1 MRKNKSM
8 KLLALAMAVIMLAA
22 VLTGCELIMGGAKVT
37 VSISQETAEVAVG
50 ETLQLTATA
59 SDGSD
64 VEWSSSDK
72 TVVSVTRDGLIR
84 GAKAGTATITAKS
97 GEATATCEVTVCSV
111 DVTISKTTAT
121 IEIGQSITL
130 TAEAE
135 DGGEI
140 VWSSSDE
147 KIATVENG
155 VVTGLKEGKAI
166 ITAKRA
172 QAGAA
177 TCEVTV
183 VWTDKPED
191 YAVIGFGEE
200 GPVAVANPGTYYYWN
215 DQNWC
220 GSSVTALD
228 AYYAG
233 GVATFQYADASPACW
248 HGYQVFYK
256 HAANVAGQAYK
267 LTAKINSLEAGDIT
281 INGTVVILQ
290 KGENNVEVYYVEDGG
305 KASIS
310 IQMGNSA
317 AGTVI
322 AANTISISDI
332 GFEEFTPE
340 KLAAP
345 TEVSISADKVVSITD
360 SNGNKKNAIKL
371 NFYKDGGMLY
381 SVQIVNGGK
390 LDDSAMEDGTY
401 EIKAIAIGSGAYE
414 SSDES
419 GVLATY
425 TVANGGVSYDMEGS
439 GETGAVANPGKWVYW
454 TEFSGITYAKYEN
467 GKISFDVSV
476 EGGNWYSNQL
486 FYKNSA
492 LQAGK
497 AYTIT
502 MKMTSTVAGQ
512 ITINGNVVTLTEGV
526 NEIKISG
533 NEGNVSI
540 SIQMGTMDSTGA
552 TASTIATG
560 EFTIENIEFTEG
572 AGSTDPETPNA
583 VIAGGEVDAVANPDK
598 AYYWTEFAGIAN
610 ATYVDGVIS
619 FNVINGGN
627 WYSNQI
633 FLKKSDLTAGKSY
646 KLTMTV
652 VSSVAEKIT
661 VNGAVIDLI
670 VGENAVEVTYV
681 EDASKA
687 SLSLQCG
694 VNGGVSLAAGEFTL
708 KDILYT
714 EVEGGNEGDG
724 GEDTPDTPPTDPT
737 SYDIVFGEEGTTV
750 ANPGKWYYWNDQGW
764 CGSNV
769 NVSGAH
775 YDLDTDKA
783 TFSYS
788 GMTTACW
795 FGMQIFYENPNNVDG
810 TTYKLTCTITS
821 DVAGDI
827 AIKGQKVTLVAGENN
842 IELIVVEGDEVNY
855 NDTPDASFVLHC
867 GTSAGTVIAENT
879 ISISNLTFTAI
890 EDDGEDEGEGSE
902 GGDPVTPPSGSYTI
916 VYADENGTVAD
927 PGVWHFWNDQW
938 WCGSNVT
945 VSSANYDAEND
956 KASFTYSLEGSC
968 SFGMQVFYKNSAN
981 AVGTKYTLTCTIT
994 SEAAGDITINQQAVT
1009 LVVGENRIE
1018 LTVTESAAASFSLQ
1032 CGNIA
1037 ANTFSISGLTFTEVV
1052 EGGNEGDGEGSTDT
1066 PATSYVIGF
1075 GGEGDTVTNPGKWIY
1090 WNDQNW
1096 CGSNVI
1102 VSSANYDA
1110 ENDKA
1115 TFTYSGATTACWHG
1129 MQIFYKNPA
1138 NETGKSYI
1146 MTCTITSEVAGDVT
1160 ILGHVVTLVA
1170 GENNIELQVG
1180 QGGTSSFSL
1189 QCGNAAG
1196 TVIEANTISISG
1208 LTFTEM

>member
-22 VLTGCELIMGGAKVT
+22 VLTGCELIFGGAKVT

-97 GEATATCEVTVCSV
+97 GEATATCEVTVRSV

-177 TCEVTV
+177 ICEVTV

-281 INGTVVILQ
+281 INGTVVTIQ

-310 IQMGNSA
+310 IQMGAQA

-322 AANTISISDI
+322 AANTISISDVK
-332 GFEEFTPE
+332 FEEFTPE
-340 KLAAP
+340 KLAVP
-345 TEVSISADKVVSITD
+345 TAVSISSDKVVSITH
-360 SNGNKKNAIKL
+360 SNGDKADAIRL
-371 NFYKDGGMLY
+371 NFYIDGVLAY
-381 SVQIVNGGK
+381 SPTLHDGAK
-390 LDDSAMEDGTY
+390 LDDTTMEDGTY
-401 EIKAIAIGSGAYE
+401 EIKAVAIGSGAYE

-419 GVLATY
+419 DVLATY
-425 TVANGGVSYDMEGS
+425 TVSNGGVVYDMEALGQ
-439 GETGAVANPGKWVYW
+439 TGAEANPGKWVYW
-454 TEFSGITYAKYEN
+454 TEFSGITYAKYDK
-467 GKISFDVSV
+467 GVISFDVSV
-476 EGGNWYSNQL
+476 AGGNWYSNQL

-497 AYTIT
+497 AYTLT

-512 ITINGNVVTLTEGV
+512 ITINGQQVTLVEGV
-526 NEIKISG
+526 NEIKL
-533 NEGNVSI
+533 NVVEGSVSI
-540 SIQMGTMDSTGA
+540 SIQMGTMDASGA
-552 TASTIATG
+552 TASTIDVG
-560 EFTIENIEFTEG
+560 EFIIEDVEFTEG
-572 AGSTDPETPNA
+572 SSSIEPDDSNA
-583 VIAGGEVDAVANPDK
+583 VIFGGETDAVANPDK
-598 AYYWTEFAGIAN
+598 AYYWTEWSGIAD
-610 ATYVDGVIS
+610 ATYVNGVIS
-619 FNVINGGN
+619 FKIVNGGN

-633 FLKKSDLTAGKSY
+633 FLKNSALEVGKTY
-646 KLTMTV
+646 KLSLTI

-661 VNGAVIDLI
+661 LNGTVIDLV

-681 EDASKA
+681 EDATKA
-687 SLSLQCG
+687 SLSLQGG
-694 VNGGVSLAAGEFTL
+694 VNGGVAFAAGEFTL
-708 KDILYT
+708 KDITYT
-714 EVEGGNEGDG
+714 EVAGGSEG
-724 GEDTPDTPPTDPT
+724 GEDPIDPPASSNNITFAEESGAVADPG
-737 SYDIVFGEEGTTV
+737 VWHF
-750 ANPGKWYYWNDQGW
+750 WNDQNW

-769 NVSGAH
+769 IVSGAH
-775 YDLDTDKA
+775 YDAENNKA

-890 EDDGEDEGEGSE
+890 EGDGEGDGEGSE
-902 GGDPVTPPSGSYTI
+902 GGDPVTPPSGSYII

-981 AVGTKYTLTCTIT
+981 VVGTKYTLTCTIT

-1066 PATSYVIGF
+1066 PATSYDIGF

-1096 CGSNVI
+1096 CGSNVT
-1102 VSSANYDA
+1102 VSSAHYDV
-1110 ENDKA
+1110 ESDTA

-1189 QCGNAAG
+1189 QCGNVAG